1 MLLIYVFH
9 GLPLV
14 SIFILNIRLLFWLAS
29 SKRRQDGEQ
38 GKWTENNEAEAS
50 VQSYNFLFSVEEA
63 VSRVMAKTVSNVWVT
78 CFVSACLIVAY
89 VPYLAKWQL
98 EALEPMGPPNYK

>member
-1 MLLIYVFH
+1 
-9 GLPLV
+9 
-14 SIFILNIRLLFWLAS
+14 
-29 SKRRQDGEQ
+29 
-38 GKWTENNEAEAS
+38 
-50 VQSYNFLFSVEEA
+50 
-63 VSRVMAKTVSNVWVT
+63 MAKTVSNVWVT